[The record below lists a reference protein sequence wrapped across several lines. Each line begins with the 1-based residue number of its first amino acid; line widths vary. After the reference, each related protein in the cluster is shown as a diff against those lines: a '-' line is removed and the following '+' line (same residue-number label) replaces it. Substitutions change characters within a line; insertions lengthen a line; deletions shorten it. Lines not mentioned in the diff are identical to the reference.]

1 MSSKAFLSQPCRAPP
16 IHRKVAAELHDSNNK
31 VSKWQTSEEA
41 CAGHVGGM
49 WICERH
55 LQTMTLKPRFLVTDC
70 QDNITADA

>member
-1 MSSKAFLSQPCRAPP
+1 M
-16 IHRKVAAELHDSNNK
+16 
-31 VSKWQTSEEA
+31 QTSEEA

-55 LQTMTLKPRFLVTDC
+55 LQTMNLKPRFLATDF